1 MYSLF
6 QIFVDDLAKGT
17 LAASH
22 IPEANTL
29 ENLYDKLLD
38 SCVMDKLM
46 DGIPVGLLRAT

>member
-6 QIFVDDLAKGT
+6 QIFIDDLAKGT

-22 IPEANTL
+22 IPEANTWRVCMT
-29 ENLYDKLLD
+29 KLD

-46 DGIPVGLLRAT
+46 DGIPIGLLRAT